1 MDCYCLL
8 FIIFINYKMFYLAL
22 CLAFSSIM
30 VTFNMCMNSNSNVC
44 MFLFDKSL
52 RHRRIK
58 NNKQY
63 EKNFV
68 AIPDIYNLVSSF
80 DKLYNDYKELCNNN
94 YTSKNIHYVTY
105 EDGSHYI
112 GELLYGYKHGCGII
126 DYPNGDKYE
135 GIWQND
141 KKNGF
146 GILTNYENVFIKG
159 IVMNDFVFDGI
170 INYSGLFPK
179 NGNPNELH
187 YLDLYCNY
195 NYGKH
200 NDCYVKEN
208 EKLYFVPKNIYSE
221 K

>member
-1 MDCYCLL
+1 
-8 FIIFINYKMFYLAL
+8 MFYITLSLAVL
-22 CLAFSSIM
+22 STIM
-30 VTFNMCMNSNSNVC
+30 FLTFNKCKNSNSKIC
-44 MFLFDKSL
+44 ILFFNESL
-52 RHRRIK
+52 K
-58 NNKQY
+58 NNKN
-63 EKNFV
+63 KNNKISKNLV
-68 AIPDIYNLVSSF
+68 DIPDIYYSVSSF
-80 DKLYNDYKELCNNN
+80 DKLYNDYKNVCNNN
-94 YTSKNIHYVTY
+94 YTSKTIHHITY
-105 EDGSHYI
+105 DDGSQYI
-112 GELLYGYKHGCGII
+112 GELFYGYKHGCGII

-146 GILTNYENVFIKG
+146 GILTSPENLFIKG
-159 IVMNDFVFDGI
+159 IVVNDFIFDGI

-208 EKLYFVPKNIYSE
+208 EKLYFVPKNIYIG

>member
-1 MDCYCLL
+1 
-8 FIIFINYKMFYLAL
+8 MFYITLSLAVL
-22 CLAFSSIM
+22 STIM
-30 VTFNMCMNSNSNVC
+30 FLTFNKCMNSNSTICNV
-44 MFLFDKSL
+44 LFDKSL
-52 RHRRIK
+52 INRKNK
-58 NNKQY
+58 NNKIS
-63 EKNFV
+63 KNLV
-68 AIPDIYNLVSSF
+68 AIPDIYYLVSSF
-80 DKLYNDYKELCNNN
+80 DKLYNDYKNVCNNN
-94 YTSKNIHYVTY
+94 YTSKTIHHITY
-105 EDGSHYI
+105 DDGSQYI
-112 GELLYGYKHGCGII
+112 GELFYGYKHGCGII

-146 GILTNYENVFIKG
+146 GILKSPENLFIKG
-159 IVMNDFVFDGI
+159 IVVNDFIFDGI

-179 NGNPNELH
+179 NGNLNELH

-208 EKLYFVPKNIYSE
+208 EKLYFVPKNIYIG